1 MTTFQLLF
9 LGFLGLLVTGIFA
22 GAARGKLSR
31 REAFLWSG
39 LCFAAAVAIVW
50 PHLTSA
56 LAKGLGIGRGADLLL
71 YLAVGVM
78 MAGFWTTYMNLR
90 ALRREVTLLVR
101 HIALLEAQEEPAE
114 DTTADE

>member
-1 MTTFQLLF
+1 
-9 LGFLGLLVTGIFA
+9 
-22 GAARGKLSR
+22 
-31 REAFLWSG
+31 
-39 LCFAAAVAIVW
+39 
-50 PHLTSA
+50 
-56 LAKGLGIGRGADLLL
+56 
-71 YLAVGVM
+71 M